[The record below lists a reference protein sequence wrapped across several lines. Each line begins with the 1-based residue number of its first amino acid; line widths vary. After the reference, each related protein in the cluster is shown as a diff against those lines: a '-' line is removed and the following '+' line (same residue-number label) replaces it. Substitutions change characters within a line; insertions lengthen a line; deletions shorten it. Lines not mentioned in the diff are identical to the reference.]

1 MDLQPGLQ
9 LAHYRLIEKI
19 GEGGMGVVWKALD
32 TTLDREVAIKVLPP
46 AFTADEDRLSRFQR
60 EARLLASLNH
70 PSIAGVYGL
79 HQHESVQFLV
89 MELVPGEELA
99 EVLNRGPLPLD
110 QALSF
115 ATGIAEALEAAH
127 QQGVVHRDL
136 KPANVKIT
144 PEGKVKVL
152 DFGLAKAMEAS
163 TSSDVVNPSLSP
175 TVTSAGTVA
184 GVILGTAA
192 YMSPEQARGRP
203 VDQRADVWAFG
214 AVFYEMLTGRRM
226 FGGETVSDSLAAVLK
241 TEPDWQSLPAT
252 TPQTVRRLLGRCLT
266 KDPDR
271 RLPQISAARF
281 ELQEMDGEPDEPEA
295 AATTSQPATSSLLR
309 FVPWVLV
316 LILAVAAGV
325 GFLTPHDN
333 PPSGEL
339 INLAVPFP
347 PGLKLPPNQ
356 MDQLAVAP
364 DGRSLA
370 VVLTDGLQ
378 QHIYLKKMDS
388 GRLQM
393 VPETATANTPFY
405 SPDSRWLGFF
415 ADGKIKKVSVDGGRP
430 VTICDTTGNNRGVSW
445 GEGDN
450 IIFSPFYA
458 EPLYSVPGT
467 GGIPQPV
474 TELDM
479 DAGDR
484 THRWPQVLP
493 GGEMILF
500 TVGNVDSSEFYDRAH
515 IDVQNLATG
524 ERRTILEGASLARYL
539 PGGQLIFA
547 REGFLF
553 AVPFDIKTLEA
564 TGSPI
569 PVVENVRGAR
579 ESGIVYASIAAGGTL
594 VYAEGFIG
602 ASRRQLIWRYLDGRS
617 EALAAPVNPYAGP
630 ALSPDGNQVA
640 VGIAGDRNA
649 DIWTYDIPRQM
660 LTRLTFEGDNKSVV
674 WSQDGSR
681 VAFSSS
687 RDDRQASVYSK
698 AADGSGS
705 EKLLYSADR
714 TAGVGGVAPRSWS
727 PDNKWLAVVVSDR
740 NQGNIIAYSPADET
754 ELPILDTPAQ
764 EELASFSP
772 DGRWLAYTSN
782 DSGRHQ
788 VYVRAFPG
796 PGSQWQ
802 ISVDGGIEPR
812 WTRDGKQLFFR
823 NLRQLLVADIDTSS
837 GFAVGRPRM
846 VLDDLTPAAPEQS
859 YSVAPDG
866 EKILLVEALDQE
878 MVQNQITVIL
888 NWTSTLTGGSNPA
901 R

>member
-9 LAHYRLIEKI
+9 LAHYRLMDKI

-32 TTLDREVAIKVLPP
+32 TTLDREVAIKVLPG

-70 PSIAGVYGL
+70 PAIAGIYGL
-79 HQHESVQFLV
+79 HQHESVQFLA
-89 MELVPGEELA
+89 MEMVPGEDLA
-99 EVLNRGPLPLD
+99 EILSRGPLPLD
-110 QALSF
+110 QAISF

-163 TSSDVVNPSLSP
+163 SSSDVVNPSLSP
-175 TVTSAGTVA
+175 TITSAGTVA

-214 AVFYEMLTGRRM
+214 AVLYEMLTGRRM

-252 TPQTVRRLLGRCLT
+252 TPQAVRRLLRRCLA
-266 KDPDR
+266 KDADR

-281 ELQEMDGEPDEPEA
+281 ELHEMDGEADEPA
-295 AATTSQPATSSLLR
+295 AAIVTSQTTPASPLR

-316 LILAVAAGV
+316 LVLAVAAGV
-325 GFLTPHDN
+325 GFFAPGN
-333 PPSGEL
+333 PPSRGV

-347 PGLKLPPNQ
+347 PGLKMLPNQ
-356 MDQLAVAP
+356 MDQLAIAP
-364 DGRSLA
+364 DGHTLA
-370 VVLTDGLQ
+370 VALTDGQQ

-388 GRLQM
+388 GKLEM
-393 VPETATANTPFY
+393 IPETASANTPFY

-415 ADGKIKKVSVDGGRP
+415 ADGKIKKVAVAGGRP
-430 VTICDTTGNNRGVSW
+430 VTICDSTGNNRGVSW
-445 GEGDN
+445 GEDDN

-467 GGIPQPV
+467 GGVPRPV

-479 DAGDR
+479 EAGDR

-493 GGEMILF
+493 GAQMVMF

-515 IDVQNLATG
+515 IDVQDLVTG
-524 ERRTILEGASLARYL
+524 ERRTIMDGASLARYL

-553 AVPFDIKTLEA
+553 AVPFDMESLET
-564 TGSPI
+564 TGSPV
-569 PVVENVRGAR
+569 PVAENVRGAR
-579 ESGIVYASIAAGGTL
+579 ESGIVYASIAADGTL
-594 VYAEGFIG
+594 VYAEGFTG
-602 ASRRQLIWRYLDGRS
+602 ASRRQLIWRHLDGRS
-617 EALAAPVNPYAGP
+617 EALSAPVHPYAGP
-630 ALSPDGNQVA
+630 ALSPDGNQIA
-640 VGIAGDRNA
+640 VGIAGDRTA

-660 LTRLTFEGDNKSVV
+660 LTRMTFEGDNKSVV
-674 WSQDGSR
+674 WSGDSSR
-681 VAFSSS
+681 IAFSSS
-687 RDDRQASVYSK
+687 RDDRQASVYTK
-698 AADGSGS
+698 AADGSGT
-705 EKLLYSADR
+705 EELLFSAER
-714 TAGVGGVAPRSWS
+714 LTGVGGVAPRSWS
-727 PDNKWLAVVVSDR
+727 PDNQWLALVVADR
-740 NQGNIIAYSPADET
+740 KQGTIIAYSPADDT
-754 ELPILDTPAQ
+754 TVPILDTPAQ
-764 EELASFSP
+764 EGLASFSP

-788 VYVRAFPG
+788 VYVRPFPG

-812 WTRDGKQLFFR
+812 WTRDGKRLFFR
-823 NLRQLLVADIDTSS
+823 NLRELLVADIDTSS
-837 GFAVGRPRM
+837 GFAVGRPRI
-846 VLDDLTPAAPEQS
+846 VLDDLIPATLEQS
-859 YSVAPDG
+859 YAVAPDG
-866 EKILLVEALDQE
+866 EKILLVEPMDQE
-878 MVQNQITVIL
+878 LVQNQLTVIL
-888 NWTSTLTGGSNPA
+888 NWTTTLPGSSNQA